1 MVASASLIRIAGAV
15 CAGTL
20 LLTAPGFAQ
29 TSNAPGGKALPKLVL
44 FMVIDGFPQ
53 EQLVKYYDQYVGRGF
68 KLFLDRGAW
77 YGNNH
82 YSHANTTTS
91 VGHAT
96 LMSCAPTV

>member
-1 MVASASLIRIAGAV
+1 LRNRVGVDDYRVRSEKRGSRRK
-15 CAGTL
+15 
-20 LLTAPGFAQ
+20 P
-29 TSNAPGGKALPKLVL
+29 LPKLVL

-53 EQLVKYYDQYVGRGF
+53 EQLVKYYDQYVEGGF

-77 YGNNH
+77 YGNSQ

-96 LMSCAPTV
+96 LATCAPVGSDWAGALWQPH